1 MVERISGKQKNPI
14 NAPAKDIP
22 LCNSGNPKV
31 SLASPDREAMPTAER
46 IRPIKP
52 VK

>member
-1 MVERISGKQKNPI
+1 MVDSISGKQKNPI

-31 SLASPDREAMPTAER
+31 SRASPESEAIPTADK
-46 IRPIKP
+46 IRPINP
-52 VK
+52 VR